1 MSTNNI
7 KSRFRESVS
16 FKMLIIGG
24 LILLLM
30 IPSFMVESL
39 IKERMHRKNT
49 VLNEITSAW
58 SNPQTLTGPI
68 ISLPYNEYYKNKD
81 GETKS
86 RVKTAYILPETL
98 NIEGEINPEVRYRS
112 IYKAVVYNS
121 ELKLSGQFDFSLLK
135 SLHIRYSDVR
145 MDDVE
150 LIMGVSDIRGITNN
164 IDLIANQ
171 VKANF
176 NSGESKT
183 QGNGA
188 VIHTVAD
195 TVTSRR
201 KDLMLDNQINSGS
214 DLGFGSTITSSLNLN
229 NLRRKMD
236 FSISMNLNG
245 SKSLSIIPV
254 GKTTLARIKSNW
266 NDPSFFGSFLP
277 DTRDVS
283 EEGFNAAWKVLHLNR
298 PFPQAW
304 KNHSPNLQQS
314 SFGVN
319 LIITNDKYQKVSRT
333 EKYGLMFIVFT
344 FLAFFLSEVIY
355 KNKVH
360 PVQYL
365 FVGMGLIIFY
375 SLLLSISEHISFNKS
390 YIVSALATIIMITT
404 YARSILNKDKLAY
417 LVGSI
422 LTVLYT
428 YLFVLLHMQ
437 DFALLMGSLGLFA
450 VLSGVMYLTRN
461 IDWYSQN
468 ETAEIDIE
476 STQENINF

>member
-1 MSTNNI
+1 MSSQNF
-7 KSRFRESVS
+7 KSSFRDSIS

-24 LILLLM
+24 LVLLLM
-30 IPSFMVESL
+30 IPSFMIESL

-49 VLNEITSAW
+49 VLNEITTAW

-68 ISLPYNEYYKNKD
+68 ISLPYNKYYKNKE

-86 RVKTAYILPETL
+86 RVKIAYVLPETL
-98 NIEGEINPEVRYRS
+98 NIEGDIKPEVRYRS

-121 ELKLSGQFDFSLLK
+121 DLTLSGKFDFSVLK
-135 SLHIRYSDVR
+135 SLHIRHSDVR
-145 MDDVE
+145 MDEAE
-150 LIMGVSDIRGITNN
+150 LIMGITDIRGITDS

-171 VKANF
+171 EKANF
-176 NSGESKT
+176 ESGESST

-188 VIHTVAD
+188 VIHAVAD
-195 TVTSRR
+195 SVKARR
-201 KDLMLDNQINSGS
+201 KNLMSDNQINSGA
-214 DLGFGSTITSSLNLN
+214 DMGFGSTITSQLNLN

-236 FSISMNLNG
+236 FSIKMNLNG

-254 GKTTLARIKSNW
+254 GKTTQAKLKSDW
-266 NDPSFFGSFLP
+266 DGPSFFGSFLP

-283 EEGFNAAWKVLHLNR
+283 DEGFTAAWKVLHLNR
-298 PFPQAW
+298 PFSQAW
-304 KNHSPNLQQS
+304 NAKQPNLQQS

-319 LIITNDKYQKVSRT
+319 LIMTNDKYQKVSRT

-344 FLAFFLSEVIY
+344 FLAFFISEVVY

-390 YIVSALATIIMITT
+390 YIVSALATIFMITT
-404 YARSILNKDKLAY
+404 YARSVLKKDKLAFM
-417 LVGSI
+417 VGSI
-422 LTVLYT
+422 LTLLYS

-437 DFALLMGSLGLFA
+437 DFALLMGSLGLFV
-450 VLSGVMYLTRN
+450 VLGGVMYLTRN
-461 IDWYSQN
+461 IDWYGESQN
-468 ETAEIDIE
+468 
-476 STQENINF
+476 SSVN